1 MSLGV
6 EIAAPPTSP
15 PPASAAG
22 RSVAEIVARDL
33 APLARAIDEDGLYPE
48 AVMRALGAAG
58 AYAHHTGAHPAG
70 GLVAAVA
77 DMATVGTACG
87 STAFCT
93 WCQDALAWYLAR
105 SENPAPRQN
114 WLAAI
119 AAGEKLGGTGLSNPM
134 KTFSK
139 LDRLAFSGVRVP
151 GGWRVSGRLPW
162 VSNLGPDHLFAS
174 VFAVGDGADGGRRI
188 MAVFDCAAEGVSL
201 VEVGPFLALEGTR
214 TYAVMLRDVFVPDDA
229 VITEDAVRFV
239 PTIRQGFVLLQ
250 FGMALGTARAAAA
263 LMRKDTKL
271 LGEKPV
277 AVLPLDADAIEARAD
292 ALTERAAVLA
302 ASHEDPSRGAFIE
315 VLKARL
321 DGAWLA
327 LEATQAAV
335 LALGAR
341 GYMRRSEVHRRQRE
355 AQFVAIVTPSVK
367 HILTEISR
375 GV

>member
-15 PPASAAG
+15 PLAGAAG

-33 APLARAIDEDGLYPE
+33 VPLARAIDEDGLYPDP
-48 AVMRALGAAG
+48 VMRHLGAAG

-70 GLVAAVA
+70 GLVAAIA

-93 WCQDALAWYLAR
+93 WCQGALAWYLAR
-105 SENPAPRQN
+105 SENPAPRQK
-114 WLAAI
+114 WLAAV
-119 AAGEKLGGTGLSNPM
+119 AAGQTLGGTGLSNPM

-139 LDRLAFSGVRVP
+139 LDRLAFTGERVP

-174 VFAVGDGADGGRRI
+174 VFAVGDGEGGQRI
-188 MAVFDCAAEGVSL
+188 MAVFDCAADGVSL

-214 TYAVMLRDVFVPDDA
+214 TYAVLLRDVFVPDDA
-229 VITEDAVRFV
+229 VITEDAARFV

-250 FGMALGTARAAAA
+250 FGMALGAARAAAA
-263 LMRKDTKL
+263 LMRKDAKL
-271 LGEKPV
+271 LGDKPV
-277 AVLPLDADAIEARAD
+277 AVLPLDADAIEARAN
-292 ALTERAAVLA
+292 ALAARAAVLA
-302 ASHEDPSRGAFIE
+302 ASHEDPSRGAFLE
-315 VLKARL
+315 VLRARL

-367 HILTEISR
+367 HILTELSR